1 MDKLLEE
8 YIIAKNSIQLIDVE
22 LMVLNSEKNIAVEK
36 EGKGLSLEIKREV
49 GAIDGNVLDAF
60 LHVDIVGPD
69 DLFKIHL
76 VLRGICNRFDLEI
89 TDNKFKEYAHSQI
102 VPLLLPYA
110 RECISNTLNRMKL
123 PIFYLPTIDV
133 LDTLKVNKKNDS
145 E

>member
-22 LMVLNSEKNIAVEK
+22 LMVLNCEKNISFK
-36 EGKGLSLEIKREV
+36 NEGIGLSLEVKREV
-49 GAIDGNVLDAF
+49 GDISEDVLDAF
-60 LHVDIVGPD
+60 LHVDIIGPD
-69 DLFKIHL
+69 ELFKIHL
-76 VLRGICNRFDLEI
+76 VLRGICNRCNKDI
-89 TDNKFKEYAHSQI
+89 TDNRFKEYAQSQI

-110 RECISNTLNRMKL
+110 REFISNTLTRMKL

-133 LDTLKVNKKNDS
+133 LETLKVNRKNDS